1 MTSPA
6 LGIPAMGLA
15 TPIGVGKAVVAHALF
30 KGDRSGLAPLDG
42 LVPHRTLHAGA
53 VAAPL
58 PPVPAALRSYHDTRN
73 NRLML
78 AAFQEIAQ
86 EIDEAIR
93 RFGRDR
99 IAVIMGT
106 STSGIAEGEAAFSA
120 LQSAH
125 AWPAAFHY
133 RQQET
138 GNLADFAARVF
149 DLRGPVYTV
158 ATACSSSAKVFAS
171 ARRLISAGFADAAL
185 VGGADTLCKTAVG
198 GFAAL
203 EAVSVGRCNPFSVN
217 RTGINIGEAA
227 TAFLLTQDETPV
239 RLAGIGES
247 SDAHHVSAP
256 DPEGRGAS
264 AAMRAALDD
273 AGLAPSEICY
283 INLHGTGT
291 PLNDSMEGKAV
302 HALFGSDMP
311 CSSTKSMTGHTLG
324 AAGGCEAAF
333 LWLTLH
339 PDYNPQGRLPPHVW
353 DGAADPAIP
362 PLAFVAPGACLSK
375 PRARAA
381 MLSNSFAFGGS
392 NVALVLSREAL
403 A

>member
-1 MTSPA
+1 MTRA
-6 LGIPAMGLA
+6 DIGIPAMGLA
-15 TPIGVGKAVVAHALF
+15 TPIGAGKAAAARALF
-30 KGDRSGLAPLDG
+30 SGDRSGLAPRDG
-42 LVPHRTLHAGA
+42 LVPGRAIHAGA
-53 VAAPL
+53 VTSAL
-58 PPVPAALRSYHDTRN
+58 PPLPAALRSYDTRN

-78 AAFQEIAQ
+78 AALLEIAPDI
-86 EIDEAIR
+86 EDAIR
-93 RFGRDR
+93 RFGRGR
-99 IAVIMGT
+99 VAVVMGT

-120 LQSAH
+120 RLRAR

-138 GNLADFAARVF
+138 GNLSDFAARF
-149 DLRGPVYTV
+149 LDLRGPVYTI

-171 ARRLISAGFADAAL
+171 ARRLIRAGFADAAV
-185 VGGADTLCKTAVG
+185 VGGADTLCKTAAG

-203 EAVSVGRCNPFSVN
+203 EAVSDGRCNPFSVN
-217 RTGINIGEAA
+217 RTGINVGEAA
-227 TAFLLTQDETPV
+227 AAFLLTGDEALV

-256 DPEGRGAS
+256 DPEGRGAA

-273 AGLAPSEICY
+273 AGLAPSEIAY
-283 INLHGTGT
+283 VNLHGTGT

-302 HALFGSDMP
+302 HGLFGSGVS
-311 CSSTKSMTGHTLG
+311 CSSTKAMTGHTLG
-324 AAGGCEAAF
+324 AAGACEAAF
-333 LWLTLH
+333 LWLALN
-339 PDYNPQGRLPPHVW
+339 PDHNPEGRLPPHLW

-362 PLAFVAPGACLSK
+362 PLAFAAPGSRLSN
-375 PRARAA
+375 PRGRAA

-392 NVALVLSREAL
+392 NVALILSREAL